1 MPACGYKKIFLKDL
15 AAIPK
20 RHRSRIERLVF
31 DEIPAS
37 GNISADFNIDRMKGF
52 EHYWRIR
59 MGNYRIGI
67 RVGDDTT
74 IIFYRVKSREEIY
87 RVFPRLPASCWQGV
101 RTRSRPG

>member
-31 DEIPAS
+31 DQIPAS
-37 GNISADFNIDRMKGF
+37 ENIFHDFDIQKMKAH
-52 EHYWRIR
+52 ENYYRIR
-59 MGNYRIGI
+59 TGQYRIGCKI
-67 RVGDDTT
+67 TSDTE

-87 RVFPRLPASCWQGV
+87 RVFP
-101 RTRSRPG
+101 

>member
-1 MPACGYKKIFLKDL
+1 LRCRLCGYRKTFLKDL

-20 RHRSRIERLVF
+20 RHRSWIERLVF

-37 GNISADFNIDRMKGF
+37 EIFFLAFDVDRMKGY

-59 MGNYRIGI
+59 TGQYRIGI
-67 RVGDDTT
+67 KISADST

-87 RVFPRLPASCWQGV
+87 RVFP
-101 RTRSRPG
+101 